1 MVLGLLAGVATPM
14 ILRATGLDKKIEKG
28 IKDTT
33 KQLGFKHGGMVKK
46 TGKHLVHK
54 GEFVIPAKDVKK
66 IKKLVKQ
73 QKAKAKPKAKS
84 KK

>member
-28 IKDTT
+28 IRDTG
-33 KQLGFKHGGMVKK
+33 KQLGFKKGGHVGR
-46 TGKHLVHK
+46 TRQVLVHK
-54 GEFVIPAKDVKK
+54 GEYIIPAKDVKK

-73 QKAKAKPKAKS
+73 HKAKPKPKAKS